1 MQNNESRSDIDKILK
16 DSDFLSHFSFDI
28 RPYLRVVTYKK
39 GEYIIRD
46 TVSGDR
52 HRQDLRHPQKRPP
65 VPDQLFHSP
74 CLLRS
79 AGAV

>member
-46 TVSGDR
+46 TDHLSRVLYLETGTAKLYGIHKNGRQFVS
-52 HRQDLRHPQKRPP
+52 
-65 VPDQLFHSP
+65 
-74 CLLRS
+74 
-79 AGAV
+79 

>member
-39 GEYIIRD
+39 GNIS
-46 TVSGDR
+46 SGT
-52 HRQDLRHPQKRPP
+52 PTT
-65 VPDQLFHSP
+65 
-74 CLLRS
+74 
-79 AGAV
+79 